1 MEMTIFYKTKNYK
14 KSGIVLYFC
23 RYVQYLA
30 QYKTAG
36 FSYHSYIQSV
46 MICSSGWSM

>member
-14 KSGIVLYFC
+14 KSSIVLYFC
-23 RYVQYLA
+23 KYVQYLA

-36 FSYHSYIQSV
+36 FSYYYIQSV
-46 MICSSGWSM
+46 MIWSSG